1 MMDLIS
7 VQVTLRCVSER
18 LNTGVRSDPLD
29 MIRHNCSIGN
39 PFSGP
44 GMVQLRVNLNIRSG
58 VLGNEGN
65 VLINFT
71 VSSLN
76 PDNRSTII
84 DNSNFAVQE
93 LSFEARANISIDN
106 G

>member
-1 MMDLIS
+1 MDN
-7 VQVTLRCVSER
+7 Q
-18 LNTGVRSDPLD
+18 LD
-29 MIRHNCSIGN
+29 MTQYNCSIGN
-39 PFSGP
+39 PFPGP
-44 GMVQLRVNLNIRSG
+44 ESIHLRVQLNPSNGI
-58 VLGNEGN
+58 LGNEKN
-65 VLINFT
+65 LLMNFT

-76 PDNRSTII
+76 PENDSTIM